1 MSKKLAGVVALA
13 GMCALSLLLLNC
25 GSSSDRPSGV
35 LYVLTQGSNGYGN
48 NISSFTLDYNNG
60 ELSLV
65 NSDASTCPTAAS
77 VTDPQPCGLPLNIL
91 LDPAGATAFVLNQGA
106 PPCPTCSPA
115 SNNPLAPSIYPFT
128 VNSDGSLS
136 NPGTAVTWSCP
147 TANQS
152 PCNYS
157 DTAVAMTRD
166 ATGQFLF
173 VIDYG
178 TYPTPGYPN
187 PTPYPSCPH
196 VPTKPDD
203 VCPSISVFAM
213 NSGSAGKTTL
223 TLAPGSPFYLSN
235 IPSALSSIIFTPPGS
250 STPQELLF
258 VTNNQDIC
266 AANCVLP
273 PHSDNTVSVYSV
285 SSSGALS
292 ETLYSPYVVAAV
304 NPISVQAVYTNLTG
318 ENAGGLFLYVGNQDA
333 NGGHLYPFEVC
344 TVLSDFCT
352 AAQVSEDFVSPLA
365 TCPQP
370 SCDIQPTAAG
380 SNPIAMVVDPTNNF
394 LYVVSEVS
402 SQVFEFRINLGAGTL
417 TPLNPA
423 SQPTGSQPVSMTMHP
438 SVYVD
443 GSYTGQFLYTSNI
456 GAGNITGWTLS
467 TTTGAMSNGVTEV
480 APAAPGALTAH

>member
-1 MSKKLAGVVALA
+1 MSKKLVGVVALA

-25 GSSSDRPSGV
+25 GSSSSRPSGV

-48 NISSFTLDYNNG
+48 NISSFTMDYNNG

-91 LDPAGATAFVLNQGA
+91 LDPAGANAFVLNQGA

-115 SNNPLAPSIYPFT
+115 SNNPLAPSIYPYT

-147 TANQS
+147 TANES

-166 ATGQFLF
+166 ASGQFLF

-178 TYPTPGYPN
+178 SYPSPGYPTPS
-187 PTPYPSCPH
+187 PTNPSCPH
-196 VPTKPDD
+196 VPTGPDD

-213 NSGSAGKTTL
+213 KPGSTTL
-223 TLAPGSPFYLSN
+223 TLTSGSPFYLSK

-250 STPQELLF
+250 STPQELLV

-266 AANCVLP
+266 TANCVLP

-285 SSSGALS
+285 GSSGVLT
-292 ETLYSPYVVAAV
+292 ETLYSPYIVAAI

-318 ENAGGLFLYVGNQDA
+318 ENAGGLFVYVGNQDA
-333 NGGHLYPFEVC
+333 NGGHLYPFQVC
-344 TVLSDFCT
+344 TVLSDFCS
-352 AAQVSEDFVSPLA
+352 AAQVSENFMSPLA

-370 SCDIQPTAAG
+370 SCDILPTGVG
-380 SNPIAMVVDPTNNF
+380 SNPIAMLVDPTNNF
-394 LYVVSEVS
+394 LYVVSGIS
-402 SQVFEFRINLGAGTL
+402 SQVYGFKINLGAGTL
-417 TPLNPA
+417 TPLAPA
-423 SQPTGSQPVSMTMHP
+423 SQPTGSLPVSMTMHP

-443 GSYTGQFLYTSNI
+443 GKYTGQFLYTSNS

-467 TTTGAMSNGVTEV
+467 TTTGAMSNAVTEV